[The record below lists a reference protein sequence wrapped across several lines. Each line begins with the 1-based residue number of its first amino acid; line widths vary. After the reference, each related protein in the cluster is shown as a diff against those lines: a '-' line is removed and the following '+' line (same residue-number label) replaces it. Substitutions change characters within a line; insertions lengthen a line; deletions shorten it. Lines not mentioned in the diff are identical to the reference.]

1 MNIKVCG
8 ITSIEQMQQLQE
20 LGIDYAGMVL
30 YESSK
35 RFAGGK
41 LKDQK
46 SAIRNLDI
54 KKVGVFV
61 NADFESITKAV
72 DEYDLYAVQL
82 HGDETDEFCME
93 LMDKTKVIKVF
104 RIADHTDIDTLI
116 EPFQNACDF
125 FLFDTAHPGLPE
137 GKETHAQ
144 PLLIQEKAKE
154 TGYPKSDGCAAGGP
168 SHREGSGMGFPV
180 YGGTGKQ
187 FDWNILQKTKINKPF
202 FLSGGIGVDD
212 IEKIKNFLHP
222 YLYAADI
229 NSRFETA
236 PGVKDMVAVK
246 KFMSGLNPEGCDT
259 RDDK

>member
-1 MNIKVCG
+1 
-8 ITSIEQMQQLQE
+8 
-20 LGIDYAGMVL
+20 MVL

-61 NADFESITKAV
+61 NADFETITKAV
-72 DEYDLYAVQL
+72 DEYGLYAVQL

-104 RIADHTDIDTLI
+104 RIADQADIDTLI

-125 FLFDTAHPGLPE
+125 FLFDTDTAMYG
-137 GKETHAQ
+137 
-144 PLLIQEKAKE
+144 
-154 TGYPKSDGCAAGGP
+154 
-168 SHREGSGMGFPV
+168 GSGQ
-180 YGGTGKQ
+180 K
-187 FDWNILQKTKINKPF
+187 FDWRILEKTKIYKPF

-212 IEKIKNFLHP
+212 IEKIKSVVHP
-222 YLYAADI
+222 YMYAADI
-229 NSRFETA
+229 NSRFETS

-246 KFMSGLNPEGCDT
+246 KFISGLNPEGCDT
-259 RDDK
+259 RDDKENSCS